1 VRRLRRSPFAG
12 FIGPGRLFPLDG
24 SSYTLDGVK
33 LLVPCLPSRVVGVGL
48 NYHSHSVEFKSP
60 PSSEPLIFLKPSTAV
75 IGPGE
80 NIIYPPGAT
89 RVDYEGELG
98 VVIGRRAKQ
107 VSRER
112 AKDYVLGYVCVND
125 VTERDIQKRDGQWT
139 RAKGF
144 DTFAPLGPWI
154 ETDADP
160 DNLKIETRLNG
171 KLCQSARTNE
181 LIFGVS
187 RLVEFIS
194 GVMTLLPGDV
204 IATGTPAGIGPM
216 KPGDVVEVTIEM
228 IGALRN
234 YVTI

>member
-1 VRRLRRSPFAG
+1 
-12 FIGPGRLFPLDG
+12 
-24 SSYTLDGVK
+24 
-33 LLVPCLPSRVVGVGL
+33 
-48 NYHSHSVEFKSP
+48 
-60 PSSEPLIFLKPSTAV
+60 
-75 IGPGE
+75 
-80 NIIYPPGAT
+80 
-89 RVDYEGELG
+89 VDYEGELG